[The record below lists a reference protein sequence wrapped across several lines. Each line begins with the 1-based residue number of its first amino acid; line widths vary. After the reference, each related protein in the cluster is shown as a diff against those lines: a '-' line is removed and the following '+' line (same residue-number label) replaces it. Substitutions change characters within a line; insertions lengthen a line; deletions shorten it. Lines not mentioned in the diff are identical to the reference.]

1 MSVAVNTRPTS
12 ENEKRLTGALREWTV
27 HQPLPPRFAQQVWHK
42 IALLERKPQP
52 WWNSV
57 LQSLLTPKV
66 AYAYVTILVGIGIA
80 AGSWTA
86 QVASDRADTQLSQR
100 YVRAIDP
107 YSMPGR

>member
-12 ENEKRLTGALREWTV
+12 ENEERLTGALQQWTV
-27 HQPLPPRFAQQVWHK
+27 EQPLPPRFAQQVWHK
-42 IALLERKPQP
+42 IALLEQKPQP
-52 WWNSV
+52 WWTGL
-57 LQSLLTPKV
+57 LQALLTPKV

-86 QVASDRADTQLSQR
+86 HVASDRADDQLSQR